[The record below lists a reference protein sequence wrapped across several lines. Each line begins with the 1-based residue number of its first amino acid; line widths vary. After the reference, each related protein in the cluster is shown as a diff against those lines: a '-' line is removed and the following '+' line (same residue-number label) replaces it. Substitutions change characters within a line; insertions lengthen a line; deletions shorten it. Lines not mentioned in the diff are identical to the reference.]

1 MIVWELEIRVGL
13 VGGGG
18 ISGRPKIL
26 LAEVEEAIK
35 QLTKPQKQL
44 LIYLQPCARDYQYCT
59 MTIWLI
65 HGHNDLRYRFSCDRF
80 LQD

>member
-13 VGGGG
+13 VGGGVIG

-35 QLTKPQKQL
+35 TTNEATKT
-44 LIYLQPCARDYQYCT
+44 AA
-59 MTIWLI
+59 
-65 HGHNDLRYRFSCDRF
+65 DLSYNHRCVIINVA
-80 LQD
+80 Q

>member
-35 QLTKPQKQL
+35 TTNVATKTVADL
-44 LIYLQPCARDYQYCT
+44 SYN
-59 MTIWLI
+59 
-65 HGHNDLRYRFSCDRF
+65 HGHVIINIA
-80 LQD
+80 Q

>member
-26 LAEVEEAIK
+26 LAEEAIK
-35 QLTKPQKQL
+35 TTNVATKT
-44 LIYLQPCARDYQYCT
+44 AA
-59 MTIWLI
+59 
-65 HGHNDLRYRFSCDRF
+65 DLSYNHMHVIINIA
-80 LQD
+80 Q

>member
-35 QLTKPQKQL
+35 TTNVATK
-44 LIYLQPCARDYQYCT
+44 ITA
-59 MTIWLI
+59 
-65 HGHNDLRYRFSCDRF
+65 DLSYNHVYMIINIA
-80 LQD
+80 Q

>member
-18 ISGRPKIL
+18 ISRRPKILL

-35 QLTKPQKQL
+35 TTNVATKT
-44 LIYLQPCARDYQYCT
+44 AA
-59 MTIWLI
+59 
-65 HGHNDLRYRFSCDRF
+65 DLSYNHVHVIINIA
-80 LQD
+80 Q

>member
-35 QLTKPQKQL
+35 TTNVATKT
-44 LIYLQPCARDYQYCT
+44 AA
-59 MTIWLI
+59 
-65 HGHNDLRYRFSCDRF
+65 DLSYNHVHVIINIA
-80 LQD
+80 Q